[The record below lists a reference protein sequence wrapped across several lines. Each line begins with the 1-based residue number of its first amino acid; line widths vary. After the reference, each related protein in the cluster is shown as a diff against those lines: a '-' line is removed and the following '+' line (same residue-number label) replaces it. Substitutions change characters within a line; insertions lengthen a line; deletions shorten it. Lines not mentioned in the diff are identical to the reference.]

1 MLSRDAGRCWCVL
14 VCFISALFG
23 SCVHAATVPRMFFSS
38 TSLAKRGFLARR
50 STARRRHRYWIRER
64 AMRLAFLS
72 ALQVTNAATYQ
83 VSSKWQQTKAE
94 GTANRNLIDQTAQ
107 LSSTLKRKKRHPT
120 VDQPRLD
127 GLNRSPRR
135 LLCLVIRA
143 VEGEKGIELSHD
155 QKKDKVA
162 KGEGQQRTQCQTAT
176 VVTATAFFLLTLAWE
191 ILIKT

>member
-1 MLSRDAGRCWCVL
+1 MLSEDAGRCWCVL
-14 VCFISALFG
+14 VCFTS
-23 SCVHAATVPRMFFSS
+23 ATVPRMFFSS

-94 GTANRNLIDQTAQ
+94 VTANRNLLIDQTAQ

-120 VDQPRLD
+120 VDQPRR
-127 GLNRSPRR
+127 LNRSPRR

-143 VEGEKGIELSHD
+143 VKGEKGD
-155 QKKDKVA
+155 
-162 KGEGQQRTQCQTAT
+162 
-176 VVTATAFFLLTLAWE
+176 
-191 ILIKT
+191 